1 MIHIRPHSRHCPT
14 STMAAASSSLGAV
27 AAEVTALNDYAAV
40 RYTNIAFL
48 AWMVFDHAITFEA
61 EVARIWTLQW
71 RLPKVLF
78 LINRYVV
85 PPMLIFDGLV
95 PVIFDLPESLCT
107 FIAKWTAWP
116 TILSLATVEII
127 LMLRVFAISGHR
139 KAIRHFLIGLFTC
152 EMIAWVTV
160 SSIIMHET
168 TGVPGGSLFPG
179 CLFSAPKY
187 FYAAWI
193 PPVVFE
199 STIVII
205 TLYYLTAYEWSR
217 KINVTLRVLAR
228 DSMIYFLIMF
238 SVLIANLLIARFG
251 RDFLGSLFIA
261 PSSVIACV
269 GAARMMMNLREISTG
284 ERNSRTIILDN
295 GVIEFRNPDST
306 TLGDFEL
313 T

>member
-61 EVARIWTLQW
+61 EVARIWTSTPVAT
-71 RLPKVLF
+71 PKVLF

-85 PPMLIFDGLV
+85 PPMLMF

-127 LMLRVFAISGHR
+127 LMLRVFAI
-139 KAIRHFLIGLFTC
+139 C

-179 CLFSAPKY
+179 CL
-187 FYAAWI
+187 I

-238 SVLIANLLIARFG
+238 CTSGINRQLLIARFG

-261 PSSVIACV
+261 
-269 GAARMMMNLREISTG
+269 
-284 ERNSRTIILDN
+284 
-295 GVIEFRNPDST
+295 
-306 TLGDFEL
+306 
-313 T
+313 